1 MYCDQ
6 CKKKCDTIL
15 RTAISALP
23 DVLMLSLK
31 RFDLDYNTFETVK
44 LNSRCAFGHTLNV
57 KKYTLE
63 GVEASTNAVGDEIVN
78 LLTVSWTRITHN
90 RRLCYQMMSMYDYR
104 LVGVVVHAGVDQ
116 GGHYYTA
123 VKDRSKQE

>member
-1 MYCDQ
+1 MYCDR
-6 CKKKCDTIL
+6 CKKKCNTIL

-31 RFDLDYNTFETVK
+31 RFDLLDYNTFETVK

-63 GVEASTNAVGDEIVN
+63 GVEASTNAVGDRKS
-78 LLTVSWTRITHN
+78 LSWTRITHN
-90 RRLCYQMMSMYDYR
+90 RLCYQMMTMYDYR
-104 LVGVVVHAGVDQ
+104 LVVVVVHAGVDQ
-116 GGHYYTA
+116 GGHYFT
-123 VKDRSKQE
+123 VIKDRSKQE

>member
-1 MYCDQ
+1 MYCDR

-63 GVEASTNAVGDEIVN
+63 GVEASTNAVGDGKSSDGVMDTDDSQSSI
-78 LLTVSWTRITHN
+78 LSDDD
-90 RRLCYQMMSMYDYR
+90 YDYR
-104 LVGVVVHAGVDQ
+104 LVGVLVHAGVAQ
-116 GGHYYTA
+116 GGHYYSA
-123 VKDRSKQE
+123 IKDRSKQE